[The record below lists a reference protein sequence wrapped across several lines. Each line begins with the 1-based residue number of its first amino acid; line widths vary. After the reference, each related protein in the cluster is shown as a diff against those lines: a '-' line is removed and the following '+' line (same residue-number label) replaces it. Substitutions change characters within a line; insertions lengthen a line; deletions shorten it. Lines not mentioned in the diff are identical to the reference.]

1 MAAVTA
7 PLSSF
12 SSSGPS
18 VEWCMP
24 ICCTILI
31 VLPEE
36 LLKLRN
42 SGSVGALASTPTAK
56 KRTGISH
63 ILNVLQVGVLLEL
76 HCNYP
81 SPEVCV
87 EDVSG
92 LVTGGMSQ
100 VASDLVTENDNKH
113 RNERLVLFMSW

>member
-7 PLSSF
+7 PISSF

-18 VEWCMP
+18 VEWCVP

-42 SGSVGALASTPTAK
+42 SGSVGVLASTPTAK
-56 KRTGISH
+56 KWTGISH
-63 ILNVLQVGVLLEL
+63 ILNVVQVGVLLEL

-92 LVTGGMSQ
+92 LVTGGMSEG
-100 VASDLVTENDNKH
+100 LVTMTTNKG
-113 RNERLVLFMSW
+113 LKD